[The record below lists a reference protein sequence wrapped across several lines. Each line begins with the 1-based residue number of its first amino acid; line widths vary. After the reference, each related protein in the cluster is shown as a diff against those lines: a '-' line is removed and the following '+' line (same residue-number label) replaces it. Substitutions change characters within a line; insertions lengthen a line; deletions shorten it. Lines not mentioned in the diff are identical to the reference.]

1 MKSSFLCEP
10 MIREIELYKSIFDCT
25 VDLVTYYS
33 HCKKL
38 SQMPYVLLCCFKIGA
53 LSNIT

>member
-25 VDLVTYYS
+25 VDLVTYYN